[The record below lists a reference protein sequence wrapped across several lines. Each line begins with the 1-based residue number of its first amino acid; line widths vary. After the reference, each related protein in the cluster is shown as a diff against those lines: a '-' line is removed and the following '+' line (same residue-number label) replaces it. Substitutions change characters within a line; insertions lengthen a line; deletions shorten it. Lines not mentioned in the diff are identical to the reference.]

1 MKDLQQQGNKRDGVN
16 QFNSNKLLSNPPTEV
31 NMRALALEA
40 HTGRS
45 QVFTSFSLAGLVVLV
60 ICEELVFF
68 FSYRCL
74 SVGGRARK
82 GEYSQMPV
90 KKTNSNLSEMSLTL
104 YLWL

>member
-16 QFNSNKLLSNPPTEV
+16 QFNSNKLLTNPPTEV
-31 NMRALALEA
+31 NMCALALEA

-68 FSYRCL
+68 FFPTGDVL
-74 SVGGRARK
+74 VW
-82 GEYSQMPV
+82 GEGLGKES
-90 KKTNSNLSEMSLTL
+90 TL
-104 YLWL
+104 KCQLKRLILICQKCP